1 MQEGR
6 IVHRIEERATAVP
19 YASYEKTAF
28 LNRLKYLANH
38 ASATYEKIMGNI
50 GNTVRL
56 ASALVA
62 VLTYLATLDPVLFVV
77 AIAPFL
83 LTMVLRRQGAV
94 RHDYEVEKSVHD
106 RKKAY
111 VWRIFFFHENMEE
124 LRTSDAYS
132 ILDHLNREA
141 ETGNCTLAREKGGTL
156 AVLGFL
162 ADNLGATFA
171 FTAGNIYALW
181 KFWTQEGLPV
191 SEYSVLVLSIANL
204 NAKLVR
210 LGTEYARFTENLL
223 YVEDFL
229 NFFAEEKPAQKDE
242 TQEEILQSVEAKQL
256 SFTYPNGTA
265 GLPDISFLA
274 KKGERVVLVGE
285 NGAGKSTFLKVL
297 LGLYPDFTGKLYRNG
312 AVSRTGIGKNVFA
325 LLQDYRLYPA
335 TVAENVLLRECRK
348 EDEPLV
354 WEALRKVGLEEKI
367 ESLPQGIHT

>member
-1 MQEGR
+1 MIQKYIQYLRLIGLGKGRIFLHILIHVLDGVREFVVNIFAVSFYISCLQEGDGKRFFVGLALFCVLNLALRGVSRWYRECYSEQADILQEGR

-28 LNRLKYLANH
+28 LNRLEYLANH

-83 LTMVLRRQGAV
+83 LTLVLRRQGEV

-111 VWRIFFFHENMEE
+111 VWRKFFFHENMEE

-156 AVLGFL
+156 VLLGFL

-229 NFFAEEKPAQKDE
+229 NFFAEEKPA
-242 TQEEILQSVEAKQL
+242 
-256 SFTYPNGTA
+256 
-265 GLPDISFLA
+265 
-274 KKGERVVLVGE
+274 
-285 NGAGKSTFLKVL
+285 
-297 LGLYPDFTGKLYRNG
+297 
-312 AVSRTGIGKNVFA
+312 
-325 LLQDYRLYPA
+325 
-335 TVAENVLLRECRK
+335 
-348 EDEPLV
+348 
-354 WEALRKVGLEEKI
+354 
-367 ESLPQGIHT
+367 

>member
-1 MQEGR
+1 MIQKYIQYLRLIGLGKGRIFLHILIYVLDGVREFVVNIFAVSFYISCLQEGDEKRFFAGLLFFCGINLALRGVSRWYRECYSEQADILQEGR

-28 LNRLKYLANH
+28 LNRLEYLANH

-83 LTMVLRRQGAV
+83 LTMVLRRQGEV

-111 VWRIFFFHENMEE
+111 VWRKFFFHENMEE

-171 FTAGNIYALW
+171 FTAGNI
-181 KFWTQEGLPV
+181 
-191 SEYSVLVLSIANL
+191 
-204 NAKLVR
+204 
-210 LGTEYARFTENLL
+210 
-223 YVEDFL
+223 
-229 NFFAEEKPAQKDE
+229 
-242 TQEEILQSVEAKQL
+242 
-256 SFTYPNGTA
+256 
-265 GLPDISFLA
+265 
-274 KKGERVVLVGE
+274 
-285 NGAGKSTFLKVL
+285 
-297 LGLYPDFTGKLYRNG
+297 
-312 AVSRTGIGKNVFA
+312 
-325 LLQDYRLYPA
+325 
-335 TVAENVLLRECRK
+335 
-348 EDEPLV
+348 
-354 WEALRKVGLEEKI
+354 
-367 ESLPQGIHT
+367 